1 MLGNERSLRKRTRIY
16 CIAETSFWQD
26 WEATIR
32 TALKDNKGGRTRQEQ
47 DNRRE
52 IGHRQA
58 HGYLLNIT
66 LLIVCIIFSGFF
78 DCCSQSQLE
87 EFSSS

>member
-1 MLGNERSLRKRTRIY
+1 MSLLLHLIRQILEASHTWQERSLRKRTRIY

-32 TALKDNKGGRTRQEQ
+32 TALKDDNGGRTRQEQ

-58 HGYLLNIT
+58 HG
-66 LLIVCIIFSGFF
+66 
-78 DCCSQSQLE
+78 
-87 EFSSS
+87 